1 MPTDK
6 QILIDLTSLTP
17 ESIGQLTKIQEEII
31 TDLEKSDKRT
41 TKGKSKQQLVN
52 TFQEKDEK
60 ISKKLEKLTK
70 KMEFDTINTKEKNG
84 ILKKIFGGKVG
95 AKNIIQMGL
104 NPKGFI
110 GGLLTKGVP
119 GFGAAVAAT
128 AIIVS
133 IIKKFDDL
141 EKKFTDQINTKSKV
155 DRSNEN
161 TARIQ
166 AGLDQDITTVSSG
179 IYDPRDS
186 YNTMNEFNIDRSR
199 IETDYSIRSTQGV
212 E

>member
-17 ESIGQLTKIQEEII
+17 ESIGQLTKIQEEIV
-31 TDLEKSDKRT
+31 TDLEKSGKRI
-41 TKGKSKQQLVN
+41 KGKPKQQLTN
-52 TFQEKDEK
+52 IFQQKDEK
-60 ISKKLEKLTK
+60 IDKKLEKLTK
-70 KMEFDTINTKEKNG
+70 KLEFDNIDKKSKDG
-84 ILKKIFGGKVG
+84 MLKKIFGDKTG

-141 EKKFTDQINTKSKV
+141 EKKFTDQINTKTRV
-155 DRSNEN
+155 DKSNEN
-161 TARIQ
+161 IARIQ
-166 AGLDQDITTVSSG
+166 AGLDQNITTVSPG
-179 IYDPRDS
+179 VYDPRDS
-186 YNTMNEFNIDRSR
+186 YNTFNEFNINRSR
-199 IETDYSIRSTQGV
+199 IETDYTIRSTQGV